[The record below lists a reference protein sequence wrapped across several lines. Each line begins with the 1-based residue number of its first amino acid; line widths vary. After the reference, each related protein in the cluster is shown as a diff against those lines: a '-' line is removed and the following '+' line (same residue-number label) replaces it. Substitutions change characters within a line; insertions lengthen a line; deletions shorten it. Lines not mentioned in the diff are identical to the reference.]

1 MAKWNNEN
9 MHDIFIYFE
18 GITECVERSDC
29 RFYLDFYKNDVHS
42 RILKYRWQT
51 LLLPKYLGCATSPS
65 IGIYMYWLEWLC
77 SSFNWIKWLTSRTW
91 VILLL
96 ALKHTHTHTPSCII
110 FVEDYEWKK
119 NHHTDTYTGFQY
131 IFFSLLS
138 QFLLVGCFFSSS
150 SSLYRDCVQC
160 ASSAQPNHLYTA
172 FSLLV
177 VWNGCLSFGFKTR
190 KM

>member
-1 MAKWNNEN
+1 MEKREYSEYNVEKRKKPTTTTTDKWQNETTKICT
-9 MHDIFIYFE
+9 IFIYFE

-29 RFYLDFYKNDVHS
+29 RFYFDFNKNGVHS

-96 ALKHTHTHTPSCII
+96 ALKHTHTRTH
-110 FVEDYEWKK
+110 
-119 NHHTDTYTGFQY
+119 
-131 IFFSLLS
+131 
-138 QFLLVGCFFSSS
+138 
-150 SSLYRDCVQC
+150 RR
-160 ASSAQPNHLYTA
+160 A
-172 FSLLV
+172 
-177 VWNGCLSFGFKTR
+177 
-190 KM
+190 